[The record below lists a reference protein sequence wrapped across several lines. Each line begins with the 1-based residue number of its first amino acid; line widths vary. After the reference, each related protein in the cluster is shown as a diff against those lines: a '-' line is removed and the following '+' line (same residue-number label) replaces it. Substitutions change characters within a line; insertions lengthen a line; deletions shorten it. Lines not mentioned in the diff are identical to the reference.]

1 MKRWIVLCRTVVLVC
16 LTGAIWG
23 QAGAPQDPP
32 KNTPAAS
39 STQSTTPSNTA
50 PSPNA
55 PTGGSAPSAPQR
67 ARFVPVLI
75 SATDAGGNPAL
86 GLTKEQLAI
95 TDTGHAAEPL
105 KMFKAADI
113 PLHLAVVLLAAP
125 ATFSQQQAAAID
137 LVQKVI
143 RPKVDEAFVVT
154 ARGKKPWPSERL
166 EWKQDPAELV
176 KAIQDLDRSAGLAD
190 AFNFDLQTSETTLNG
205 GRASVQTFAGSG
217 PTVFDAVY
225 AMLNSDPRPARRVVV
240 IFREAWPHSPGFGQ
254 QLNTIVESKL
264 TDVIGMAQ
272 ELHVATFVIGLEDP
286 KFNGITDNNLGKIYV
301 SLGAGAEGGGGAGAR
316 AYDERLEKAKLR
328 AYEAGK
334 TNVQRLA
341 AETGGEAFWSVKKNF
356 PDAVNSIANMIA
368 GQYIVTFS
376 PNAAPSPVHTLKVT
390 SSGAR
395 VSAQTAFFYGALT
408 PAPATVK

>member
-1 MKRWIVLCRTVVLVC
+1 MRSLAVLRTIVIFGLLTGIVL
-16 LTGAIWG
+16 G
-23 QAGAPQDPP
+23 QTATTQDPAKETP
-32 KNTPAAS
+32 ASATTSANTPANAAS
-39 STQSTTPSNTA
+39 AVSTPVA
-50 PSPNA
+50 
-55 PTGGSAPSAPQR
+55 GSMPSAPPR
-67 ARFVPVLI
+67 SHFVPVLI
-75 SATDAGGNPAL
+75 SATDSAGNPAL
-86 GLTKEQLAI
+86 GLTKEQLTIMDAN
-95 TDTGHAAEPL
+95 HAVEPL
-105 KMFKAADI
+105 KIFKAADI

-125 ATFSQQQAAAID
+125 GTFSQQQAAAIE

-154 ARGKKPWPSERL
+154 ARGKKPWPGERL
-166 EWKQDPAELV
+166 EWKQDPKELV

-190 AFNFDLQTSETTLNG
+190 AFNFDLQTTETTLNG

-217 PTVFDAVY
+217 PSVFDAVY
-225 AMLNSDPRPARRVVV
+225 AMMNSDPRPARRVVV

-264 TDVIGMAQ
+264 TDVIGVAQ
-272 ELHVATFVIGLEDP
+272 ELHIATFVIGLEDL

-316 AYDERLEKAKLR
+316 AYDERLERAKLR

-368 GQYIVTFS
+368 GQYIVTFT
-376 PNAAPSPVHTLKVT
+376 PNEAPSPVHTLKVT
-390 SSGAR
+390 SSAAR
-395 VSAQTAFFYGALT
+395 VSAQTTFFYGPP
-408 PAPATVK
+408 PAK